1 MLEKIPNHSLVIIKN
16 NLKIKLLK
24 EISQNKKLL
33 NIKMM
38 TKEEFIQNYYG
49 KVKPEAI
56 YFLMKEFSLN
66 YSVAKKYLKNIFI
79 PHPGIK
85 KYYDYLDKNNLIE
98 KNPLFKPENITL
110 IGYPDIEPYLLDELK
125 KYNLTVMTEEEKS
138 YTPKVYEFTSM
149 QDEIAYVAS
158 RISEDLKTKSPNDIF
173 ISGITKDYIPE
184 LKRIFSLYQIPFNLN
199 NNIPI
204 YSTSSVQTFLKN
216 LSEEKDLENA
226 LEKTPNG
233 DVKNKIINLLN
244 KYDLP
249 LDETYLTI
257 IKEELK
263 QLTIP
268 SEKRDNAIN
277 VISLGEITEEDKIY
291 YILGF
296 NQEIIPKIY
305 KDDDLIEDDEKPK
318 YRLLSSTEKNIIEK
332 KTITNLIKSSP
343 NITITYKLK
352 DTFSTYYP
360 SSLISELNLD
370 VIKNPEI
377 KFIYSNIFNKL
388 TLGQYLDNYLNYNEK
403 DKKLDLLWSNYPEI
417 DYGTFDNKYQKI
429 NKDSLKTYLK
439 ENLTLSYTSLN
450 NYYLCPFKYYVNNI
464 LKLDPYEE
472 TFPILIGNLFHACLS
487 HMYDENFDLEKEY
500 QAYLKDKNLSPKE
513 KFFLKKLYQVLEK
526 DIEIIKENETH
537 TTYQNHLTE
546 KRITLNKEG
555 DININFTGIID
566 KISHND
572 SHAIITDYKT
582 GSVSST
588 LDNLNYGLNMQ
599 LPVYLYLIKN
609 SQELNFEVTG
619 LYLQKLLNTPS
630 LDSQNPDKEIKDSL
644 KLSGYTIDDENII
657 EEIDD
662 TYENSEIIKGLKKT
676 KNGFSSYS
684 KLLSYED
691 FGKIYQITENNIN
704 KAIQNILN
712 CDFEIK
718 PKRIDNENISCKNCI
733 FKDLCFKKE
742 EDIQNLKNTK
752 ISEILGGEEDAQ
764 MD

>member
-1 MLEKIPNHSLVIIKN
+1 M
-16 NLKIKLLK
+16 
-24 EISQNKKLL
+24 
-33 NIKMM
+33 
-38 TKEEFIQNYYG
+38 
-49 KVKPEAI
+49 
-56 YFLMKEFSLN
+56 
-66 YSVAKKYLKNIFI
+66 
-79 PHPGIK
+79 
-85 KYYDYLDKNNLIE
+85 
-98 KNPLFKPENITL
+98 
-110 IGYPDIEPYLLDELK
+110 
-125 KYNLTVMTEEEKS
+125 
-138 YTPKVYEFTSM
+138 
-149 QDEIAYVAS
+149 
-158 RISEDLKTKSPNDIF
+158 
-173 ISGITKDYIPE
+173 
-184 LKRIFSLYQIPFNLN
+184 
-199 NNIPI
+199 
-204 YSTSSVQTFLKN
+204 
-216 LSEEKDLENA
+216 
-226 LEKTPNG
+226 
-233 DVKNKIINLLN
+233 
-244 KYDLP
+244 
-249 LDETYLTI
+249 
-257 IKEELK
+257 
-263 QLTIP
+263 
-268 SEKRDNAIN
+268 
-277 VISLGEITEEDKIY
+277 
-291 YILGF
+291 
-296 NQEIIPKIY
+296 
-305 KDDDLIEDDEKPK
+305 IEDDEKPK

-619 LYLQKLLNTPS
+619 LYLQKLLNTPY
-630 LDSQNPDKEIKDSL
+630 LDSQNPDKEIKDNL

-684 KLLSYED
+684 KLLSSED
-691 FGKIYQITENNIN
+691 FGKIYQITEGNIN

>member
-1 MLEKIPNHSLVIIKN
+1 M
-16 NLKIKLLK
+16 
-24 EISQNKKLL
+24 
-33 NIKMM
+33 
-38 TKEEFIQNYYG
+38 
-49 KVKPEAI
+49 
-56 YFLMKEFSLN
+56 
-66 YSVAKKYLKNIFI
+66 
-79 PHPGIK
+79 
-85 KYYDYLDKNNLIE
+85 
-98 KNPLFKPENITL
+98 
-110 IGYPDIEPYLLDELK
+110 
-125 KYNLTVMTEEEKS
+125 
-138 YTPKVYEFTSM
+138 
-149 QDEIAYVAS
+149 
-158 RISEDLKTKSPNDIF
+158 
-173 ISGITKDYIPE
+173 
-184 LKRIFSLYQIPFNLN
+184 N

-403 DKKLDLLWSNYPEI
+403 DKNLGLLWSNYPEI

-630 LDSQNPDKEIKDSL
+630 LDSQNPDKEIKDNL

-684 KLLSYED
+684 KLLSSED